1 MDRKEGAR
9 MVFNTEIQLEFDF
22 IKKEKNEDEPKQQER
37 YYEYMLRRMRE
48 ERIKEENANL

>member
-1 MDRKEGAR
+1 

-48 ERIKEENANL
+48 ERIKEEKANL